1 MTEVKLVTTPHS
13 AKRPIGTYIAVV
25 LSLFFFFV
33 SFLFLANDRA
43 QNKLRQLVSPR
54 GRVILSVANADLVG
68 AGNVYRVLK
77 ILSPEGIS
85 IEVYGAGENNQ
96 RALVD
101 SFLLPDKRDGFFHVG
116 GQATNLAL
124 KDLDSDGRP
133 EIVAPT
139 YDQELKPHLN
149 ALKLNPETKKIEPYT
164 GVVP

>member
-1 MTEVKLVTTPHS
+1 MTEVKLVTTPPS
-13 AKRPIGTYIAVV
+13 ARRPIATYVVVV
-25 LSLFFFFV
+25 LSLLFFFT

-43 QNKLRQLVSPR
+43 QNKLRQLVGP
-54 GRVILSVANADLVG
+54 GDRVILSVANADLVG

-101 SFLLPDKRDGFFHVG
+101 RFLLPDKRDGYFHVG

-124 KDLDSDGRP
+124 KDLDADGRP

-149 ALKLNPETKKIEPYT
+149 ALKLNPETSKIEPYI